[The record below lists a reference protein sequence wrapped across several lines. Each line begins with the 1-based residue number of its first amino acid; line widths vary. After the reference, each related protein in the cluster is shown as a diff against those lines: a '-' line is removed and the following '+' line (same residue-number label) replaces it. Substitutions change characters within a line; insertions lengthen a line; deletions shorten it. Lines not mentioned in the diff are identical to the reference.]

1 MRDREGGL
9 LHRIMQI
16 VLQKLKRDLN
26 SKKGKQVEKVKA
38 YVVAC
43 WLGSLWD
50 IEVIAGK
57 HREK

>member
-1 MRDREGGL
+1 M
-9 LHRIMQI
+9 
-16 VLQKLKRDLN
+16 
-26 SKKGKQVEKVKA
+26 EKVKA

-57 HREK
+57 HRDK